1 LLIDKGAD
9 VNAKNKYNETPL
21 FYAVKIKDNIE
32 IVKLLIDKGVDVNAK
47 NKYNETPLFYAV
59 KIIDNIEI
67 V

>member
-1 LLIDKGAD
+1 L
-9 VNAKNKYNETPL
+9 
-21 FYAVKIKDNIE
+21 AVRVKDNIE

-59 KIIDNIEI
+59 KILDNIEI